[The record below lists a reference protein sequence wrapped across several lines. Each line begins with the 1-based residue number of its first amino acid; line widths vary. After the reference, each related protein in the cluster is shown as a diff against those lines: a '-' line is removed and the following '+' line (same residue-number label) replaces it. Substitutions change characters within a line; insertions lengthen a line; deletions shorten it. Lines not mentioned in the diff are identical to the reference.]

1 MQKILKDIK
10 APFITFLFLATIL
23 LLFETSISIL
33 ESFVIDSIA
42 NNFEIIENNSFLSFL
57 LLIIFIII
65 GQLLNLFFNYF
76 YYKLNNKFSLYVG
89 RSISQNFYNQ
99 YKKADIE
106 SVKKYSPEQA
116 FNFIFNN
123 SGNILQSSLL
133 PLISIISVSINFIF
147 IIIYFGFYNWI
158 ILLLV
163 LSLLILNSFSKFLFF
178 KKTEFYIQENQE
190 LFNRLTSE
198 VSYYLERYSVL
209 YFANKQNLLI
219 KKLENS
225 IYKYCQILYKK
236 DRLSIWDSE
245 ISSAILELTKL
256 VGLILLSLFYLKN
269 QFGISLG
276 IIYLFIKI
284 ITDLKSEFITLITD
298 FQKFFASLILYKSLD
313 LKLKEEKNHKQI
325 EEIKTIKI
333 KNLTLK
339 QTSKTLFEN
348 LSIEIQKDKKYL
360 IIGESGVGKSTFI
373 KSILN
378 MHNNYEGSIYI
389 NEYKST
395 EYNTR
400 EILKRIT
407 YLSPENFV
415 FDLDIKNNVN
425 LFDDKKIEEILDFF
439 ELKNEVI
446 YESEN
451 QNFVSGNQLSL
462 GQQQRLSLA
471 RTFFYDKDI
480 YILDESLS
488 NLNKELRN
496 KILNKLISLNKTI
509 IFISHHLDTAE
520 ITLFDEV
527 INLNHYVKNN

>member
-1 MQKILKDIK
+1 M
-10 APFITFLFLATIL
+10 
-23 LLFETSISIL
+23 
-33 ESFVIDSIA
+33 
-42 NNFEIIENNSFLSFL
+42 
-57 LLIIFIII
+57 
-65 GQLLNLFFNYF
+65 
-76 YYKLNNKFSLYVG
+76 
-89 RSISQNFYNQ
+89 
-99 YKKADIE
+99 
-106 SVKKYSPEQA
+106 
-116 FNFIFNN
+116 
-123 SGNILQSSLL
+123 
-133 PLISIISVSINFIF
+133 
-147 IIIYFGFYNWI
+147 
-158 ILLLV
+158 
-163 LSLLILNSFSKFLFF
+163 
-178 KKTEFYIQENQE
+178 
-190 LFNRLTSE
+190 
-198 VSYYLERYSVL
+198 
-209 YFANKQNLLI
+209 
-219 KKLENS
+219 
-225 IYKYCQILYKK
+225 
-236 DRLSIWDSE
+236 
-245 ISSAILELTKL
+245 
-256 VGLILLSLFYLKN
+256 GLILLSLFYLKN

-360 IIGESGVGKSTFI
+360 IIGESGVSKSTFI

>member
-1 MQKILKDIK
+1 M
-10 APFITFLFLATIL
+10 
-23 LLFETSISIL
+23 
-33 ESFVIDSIA
+33 
-42 NNFEIIENNSFLSFL
+42 
-57 LLIIFIII
+57 
-65 GQLLNLFFNYF
+65 
-76 YYKLNNKFSLYVG
+76 
-89 RSISQNFYNQ
+89 
-99 YKKADIE
+99 
-106 SVKKYSPEQA
+106 
-116 FNFIFNN
+116 
-123 SGNILQSSLL
+123 
-133 PLISIISVSINFIF
+133 
-147 IIIYFGFYNWI
+147 
-158 ILLLV
+158 
-163 LSLLILNSFSKFLFF
+163 FF
-178 KKTEFYIQENQE
+178 KKTEFYVQENQE

-256 VGLILLSLFYLKN
+256 VGLILLSLFYLKK

-389 NEYKST
+389 NEYKNI

-400 EILKRIT
+400 EILKKIT

-446 YESEN
+446 YELEN

-488 NLNKELRN
+488 NTK
-496 KILNKLISLNKTI
+496 S
-509 IFISHHLDTAE
+509 
-520 ITLFDEV
+520 
-527 INLNHYVKNN
+527 

>member
-1 MQKILKDIK
+1 M
-10 APFITFLFLATIL
+10 
-23 LLFETSISIL
+23 
-33 ESFVIDSIA
+33 
-42 NNFEIIENNSFLSFL
+42 
-57 LLIIFIII
+57 
-65 GQLLNLFFNYF
+65 
-76 YYKLNNKFSLYVG
+76 
-89 RSISQNFYNQ
+89 
-99 YKKADIE
+99 
-106 SVKKYSPEQA
+106 
-116 FNFIFNN
+116 
-123 SGNILQSSLL
+123 
-133 PLISIISVSINFIF
+133 
-147 IIIYFGFYNWI
+147 
-158 ILLLV
+158 
-163 LSLLILNSFSKFLFF
+163 
-178 KKTEFYIQENQE
+178 
-190 LFNRLTSE
+190 RL
-198 VSYYLERYSVL
+198 
-209 YFANKQNLLI
+209 
-219 KKLENS
+219 
-225 IYKYCQILYKK
+225 
-236 DRLSIWDSE
+236 E

-256 VGLILLSLFYLKN
+256 VGLILLSLFYLKK

-389 NEYKST
+389 NEYKNT

-400 EILKRIT
+400 EILKKIT

-446 YESEN
+446 YELEN

>member
-99 YKKADIE
+99 YKKSDIE

-178 KKTEFYIQENQE
+178 KKTEFYVQENQE

-256 VGLILLSLFYLKN
+256 VGLILLSLFYLKK

-360 IIGESGVGKSTFI
+360 IIGESGV
-373 KSILN
+373 
-378 MHNNYEGSIYI
+378 
-389 NEYKST
+389 
-395 EYNTR
+395 
-400 EILKRIT
+400 
-407 YLSPENFV
+407 
-415 FDLDIKNNVN
+415 
-425 LFDDKKIEEILDFF
+425 
-439 ELKNEVI
+439 
-446 YESEN
+446 
-451 QNFVSGNQLSL
+451 
-462 GQQQRLSLA
+462 
-471 RTFFYDKDI
+471 
-480 YILDESLS
+480 
-488 NLNKELRN
+488 
-496 KILNKLISLNKTI
+496 
-509 IFISHHLDTAE
+509 
-520 ITLFDEV
+520 
-527 INLNHYVKNN
+527 